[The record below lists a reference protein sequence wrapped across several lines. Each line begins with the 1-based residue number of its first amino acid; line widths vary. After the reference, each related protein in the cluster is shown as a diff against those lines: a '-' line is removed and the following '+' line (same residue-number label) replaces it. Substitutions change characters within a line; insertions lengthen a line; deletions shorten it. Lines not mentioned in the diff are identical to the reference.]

1 MLLAVDVGN
10 TQTHLGVFHG
20 KTLAHEWRAFTD
32 PRRTPDELALLFG
45 QFLELGDL
53 SFSRQITGVV
63 MSSVVPRA
71 TRGLREMTLEY
82 FGFGPVVVEAGTKTG
97 IKVVTDNPR
106 AVGADRVANAVA
118 AHDRWPDEPVIVV
131 DFGTAITVD
140 AVSAAGEFLGGAI
153 APGLDSAV
161 AALASSTALIAPVE
175 LRAPE
180 AATGTSTDK
189 AVRSGIVFGAA
200 ALADGLVERI
210 MQEIG
215 GGAQVVATGG
225 AAALV
230 VEHCTRIDRI
240 EPTLTLNGLRV
251 IYDRNTGDG
260 GG

>member
-10 TQTHLGVFHG
+10 TTTHLGVFNG
-20 KTLAHEWRAFTD
+20 RTLAHEWRAFTD
-32 PRRTPDELALLFG
+32 PRRTPDELALMFG
-45 QFLELGDL
+45 QFLELADL

-71 TRGLREMTLEY
+71 TKALRDMTLEY
-82 FGFGPVVVEAGTKTG
+82 FGFHPVVVEAGTKTG

-106 AVGADRVANAVA
+106 AVGADRVANAVG
-118 AHDRWPDEPVIVV
+118 AHDRWPDEPVVVV

-153 APGLDSAV
+153 APGLDSSAT
-161 AALASSTALIAPVE
+161 ALATATALIPPVE
-175 LRAPE
+175 LAAPD

-210 MQEIG
+210 VEESG
-215 GGAQVVATGG
+215 GRARVVATGG
-225 AAALV
+225 SAALV
-230 VEHCTRIDRI
+230 VAHCRRIETI

-251 IYDRNTGDG
+251 IYDRNAGSDDG
-260 GG
+260 